1 MQVFLGGT
9 MKKRYL
15 FILIACFFIFSPT
28 TVKAVETTEKFY
40 SNIDIKTDGSIK
52 VKEIFELTGSYNG
65 LRRTINYKN
74 RNAKEFSGVVS
85 DLEGSSIYNGSG
97 ITDLKVSS
105 VSKSNLTFNSLND
118 AVNYF
123 TLVNYANKG
132 DSGVYTNEDTFNGVN
147 LLIYNPS
154 SKKEAFY
161 LEYTIPNVVVVHN
174 DIAEFAFNIFSNEY
188 EENIKDFKVQ
198 VNLPGEDSDFRAWLH
213 GPLNGY
219 MKRVDNKKA
228 LATSDFVGAYNAVSI
243 RILFNKN
250 LVPNATKFSGM
261 TAKEDIIAYQT
272 KLANEAN
279 AIKEKIKREND
290 IVKTVTIIWYIAVII
305 LTVLAI
311 KKTRD
316 SKKTD
321 FAMEYYRDFP
331 GDYGPEVLEYL
342 LNKNVSEKSLSATI
356 LNLIYKKVLKVEATD
371 IDKKS
376 YRLILD
382 KDKRTGLTQSEE
394 LAIRM
399 FIDKIGDGTSVE
411 LNKIKKY
418 CSSELNARN
427 IIALYNEFIKSG
439 VNEGK
444 KRAFFASMSGIQ
456 TVAVIV
462 SLLGILVMFL
472 GYTFNIKFFPATMA
486 VIIGPILAL
495 IIGGQKNYTPNGARE
510 YKMWMAHKKFLEDF
524 SRFDEKELLEVP
536 FWDKYLVYATV
547 LGCADKLSKQM
558 KIKMAS
564 MENVNDMYP
573 YYYGNDFNYIGYAV
587 SSSISHSVNQAI
599 SSSRSSIAASSSS
612 SGGGF
617 SGGSVG
623 GGGSF
628 GGGGG
633 GGRF

>member
-1 MQVFLGGT
+1 

-15 FILIACFFIFSPT
+15 LILIACFFILSPS

-40 SNIDIKTDGSIK
+40 SNIDIEADGSIK

-65 LRRTINYKN
+65 LRRTIKYRND
-74 RNAKEFSGVVS
+74 NAKEFSGVVS

-105 VSKSNLTFNSLND
+105 VSRNDLTFNSLND

-123 TLVNYANKG
+123 SLVSYADKG
-132 DSGVYTNEDTFNGVN
+132 ESGVYTKNDTSSGTN

-154 SKKEAFY
+154 NRNEAFY

-188 EENIKDFKVQ
+188 EENIKEFKVQ

-219 MKRVDNKKA
+219 MDRTDNKTA
-228 LATSDFVGAYNAVSI
+228 VATSNFVGAYNAVSI
-243 RILFNKN
+243 RMLFNKD

-261 TAKEDIIAYQT
+261 IAKEDIIAYQT

-279 AIKEKIKREND
+279 AIREKIKKEND
-290 IVKTVTIIWYIAVII
+290 TVKTVTIIWYIIVII
-305 LTVLAI
+305 LTVLAL
-311 KKTRD
+311 KKVKD

-321 FAMEYYRDFP
+321 FAIEYYRDFP

-356 LNLIYKKVLKVEATD
+356 LNLIYKKVLKVEVVDTN
-371 IDKKS
+371 KKN

-382 KDKRTGLTQSEE
+382 KEKRNNLTQSEE
-394 LAIRM
+394 LAIKM
-399 FIDKIGDGTSVE
+399 FIDKIGDGNSVQ

-427 IIALYNEFIKSG
+427 IINLYNEFTKSG
-439 VNEGK
+439 VSEGK
-444 KRAFFASMSGIQ
+444 KRAFFASMSVIQ
-456 TVAVIV
+456 IIAVIV
-462 SLLGILVMFL
+462 SLLGILVMLL
-472 GYTFNIKFFPATMA
+472 GCTFDIDFFPTTMA
-486 VIIGPILAL
+486 IIIGPILAL
-495 IIGGQKNYTPNGARE
+495 IIGGQKNYTPNGAKE

-573 YYYGNDFNYIGYAV
+573 YYYGNNFNYIGYAV

>member
-1 MQVFLGGT
+1 

-15 FILIACFFIFSPT
+15 LILIACFFILSPS
-28 TVKAVETTEKFY
+28 TVKAVETTKKFY
-40 SNIDIKTDGSIK
+40 SNIDIETDGSIK

-65 LRRTINYKN
+65 LRRTIKYRND
-74 RNAKEFSGVVS
+74 NAKEFSGVVS

-105 VSKSNLTFNSLND
+105 VSRNDLTFNSLND

-123 TLVNYANKG
+123 TLVSYADKG
-132 DSGVYTNEDTFNGVN
+132 ESGVYTKNDTSSGTN

-154 SKKEAFY
+154 SRNEAFY
-161 LEYTIPNVVVVHN
+161 LEYTIPDVIVVHN

-188 EENIKDFKVQ
+188 EENISDFKVQ

-219 MKRVDNKKA
+219 MKIVDNKTA
-228 LATSDFVGAYNAVSI
+228 LATSDFIGAYNAVSI
-243 RILFNKN
+243 RLLFNKD
-250 LVPNATKFSGM
+250 LVPNATKLSGM
-261 TAKEDIIAYQT
+261 TAKEDIIAYQS
-272 KLANEAN
+272 KLADEAN
-279 AIKEKIKREND
+279 ATRDKIKREND
-290 IVKTVTIIWYIAVII
+290 TVKMITVAWYVTGLVLSI
-305 LTVLAI
+305 LAMMKV
-311 KKTRD
+311 KN

-331 GDYGPEVLEYL
+331 GEYGPEVLEYL
-342 LNKNVSEKSLSATI
+342 LSKNVTEKSLSATI
-356 LNLIYKKVLKVEATD
+356 LNLIYKKVLKVETVDAN
-371 IDKKS
+371 KKN

-382 KDKRTGLTQSEE
+382 KDKRTDLTKSED
-394 LAIRM
+394 LAIEM

-411 LNKIKKY
+411 LNKIKRY
-418 CSSELNARN
+418 CSKELNARK
-427 IIALYNEFIKSG
+427 IISLYNDFTKEG
-439 VNEGK
+439 VKAGK
-444 KRAFFASMSGIQ
+444 EKNFFASMSSIQ
-456 TVAVIV
+456 VTAIIV
-462 SLLGILVMFL
+462 SLLGIAVMFL
-472 GYTFNIKFFPATMA
+472 GSAYEIDFFPATMA
-486 VIIGPILAL
+486 VIIGPLNAIILAL
-495 IIGGQKNYTPNGARE
+495 QKNYTPTGAKE

-547 LGCADKLSKQM
+547 LGCAAKLSKQM

-564 MENVNDMYP
+564 MGDEVYNQYP
-573 YYYGNDFNYIGYAV
+573 YYYDNNFTYIGYAV
-587 SSSISHSVNQAI
+587 SSSISNSVNQAI
-599 SSSRSSIAASSSS
+599 SSSRSSIAASESS
-612 SGGGF
+612 SGSGF
-617 SGGSVG
+617 SGGSIG